1 MTLARTDSLMAVHAA
16 ERARRRATT
25 AVVVA
30 AALALAPLPFVVSTS
45 SQMSGSAP
53 SPALRDRAGRRLFH
67 QENSIDSTGK
77 NWMLANQSAGMVS
90 G

>member
-1 MTLARTDSLMAVHAA
+1 VTLAHTDSLMAVHAA

-45 SQMSGSAP
+45 VALVASAVH
-53 SPALRDRAGRRLFH
+53 AFVFL
-67 QENSIDSTGK
+67 
-77 NWMLANQSAGMVS
+77 M
-90 G
+90 